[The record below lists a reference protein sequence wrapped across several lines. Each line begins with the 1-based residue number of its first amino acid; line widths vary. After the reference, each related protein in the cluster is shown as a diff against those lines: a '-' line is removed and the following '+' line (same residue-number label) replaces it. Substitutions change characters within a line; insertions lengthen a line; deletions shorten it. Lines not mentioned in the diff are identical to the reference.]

1 MFFSVL
7 FFFDLKVEG
16 AKAAQLRSD
25 NGGFASTS
33 RSSQSSIELRNLSE
47 LRKGTVYLSARS
59 RYTRSRRII
68 QNLQSPIA
76 RTIPKKQTLLLR
88 RLTIGPIH
96 GGQLGSELK
105 NTPISSHAVVL
116 STN

>member
-33 RSSQSSIELRNLSE
+33 RSSQSSIE